1 MDRTRGV
8 GYARHVSDPLHE
20 LERQVER
27 GNLFAHSAMSEQ
39 AVHVNENAALLN
51 GLVGLL
57 VQHGVV
63 SADEL
68 MAVVDSARTMIENSE
83 ESARINVVIRNPE
96 TGSEHDGGPVDC
108 AARIPVCKAVCCRLR
123 FALSIEEIDNGPLKW
138 DLGRPYY
145 NRISEDGYCEKFDRE
160 SRGCGVYEQR
170 PTPCR
175 GYSCEGDDRIW
186 TDFEGMVLNTE
197 WIEEHLGV
205 NSMSPVEVFM
215 RAVDNEPKQ

>member
-1 MDRTRGV
+1 
-8 GYARHVSDPLHE
+8 VSEPLHE

-27 GNLFAHSAMSEQ
+27 GNLFAHSALSEQ

-57 VQHGVV
+57 VGQGVV
-63 SADEL
+63 NAEEL
-68 MAVVDSARTMIENSE
+68 MAIVDDARTKIDDSGER
-83 ESARINVVIRNPE
+83 ARLQVVIRASE

-108 AARIPVCKAVCCRLR
+108 AARIPICHAVCCRLR

-145 NRISEDGYCEKFDRE
+145 NRIDEDGYCQKFDRE
-160 SRGCGVYEQR
+160 TRGCGVYEQR

-175 GYSCEGDDRIW
+175 GYSCEHDERIW
-186 TDFEGMVLNTE
+186 TDFENMVLNTE
-197 WIEEHLGV
+197 WIDARLGV
-205 NSMSPVEVFM
+205 NTMSPVEVFM
-215 RAVDNEPKQ
+215 RAIDKEPTA